1 MEWSRIHPHDSSAR
15 EIRVIHLLRS
25 RTAKNSYLN
34 LIGLAAPLV
43 IGVALVPI
51 TMRGL
56 GIARFGLLS
65 LALTVLE
72 YSSLFALGLGPATTK
87 YVAEAIARN
96 DDHGSDLIVISMV
109 GQTVLGAVGGLVIIS
124 LAPLLANHIFVV
136 PPELRG
142 EAVQAFRLI
151 GLMVPATLL
160 LLSLFGALEG
170 ASRFDLV
177 TMLRVPISTLSFI
190 IPAVAVT
197 RGVGLPAILASL
209 VILRLIVCVV
219 LAVVVSKSIPRFGW
233 RWPGDWGKLR
243 LLLSFGGWLSVS
255 NVVSP
260 TLVYADRFML
270 SALRGISA
278 VGLYSAPF
286 DAVMRLLMIPGSL
299 ARAIFPTVSALHGT
313 SQHESL
319 GPLFRRAVSMVVLLL
334 IGPVALLLFFA
345 PELLRI
351 WLGPQ
356 VAAAAGTATRILAI
370 GILFNAIALVPSTF
384 LSAIGRPDINARF
397 HLLELVIH
405 LPLAWWLVSRYGI
418 VGAASA
424 WTTRVIF
431 DFTLLFWA
439 SRQAFAATASHELG
453 AVAPLVDPA

>member
-1 MEWSRIHPHDSSAR
+1 M
-15 EIRVIHLLRS
+15 IRLLRS
-25 RTAKNSYLN
+25 KTAKNSYLN
-34 LIGLAAPLV
+34 LIGLAVPLV
-43 IGVALVPI
+43 FGIALVPI

-56 GIARFGLLS
+56 GFARFGLLS

-87 YVAEAIARN
+87 YVAEAIAKN
-96 DDHGSDLIVISMV
+96 DDNGSDLIVMSMI
-109 GQTVLGAVGGLVIIS
+109 GQTVLGAVGGLILFA
-124 LAPLLANHIFVV
+124 LAPLLANHVFVV
-136 PPELRG
+136 PLNLRG
-142 EAVQAFRLI
+142 EAVTAFRLI

-160 LLSLFGALEG
+160 MLSLFGALEG
-170 ASRFDLV
+170 ASRFDQV
-177 TMLRVPISTLSFI
+177 TMLRIPISILSFI

-197 RGVGLPAILASL
+197 HGIGLPEILASL
-209 VILRLIVCVV
+209 VIVRLIVCGV
-219 LAVVVSKSIPRFGW
+219 LARVVSQSVPMFRW
-233 RWPGDWGKLR
+233 RWPRDWSKLR

-260 TLVYADRFML
+260 TLVYADRFIL

-319 GPLFRRAVSMVVLLL
+319 RPLFRRAVSSVVLLL
-334 IGPVALLLFFA
+334 IGPVALLVFFA
-345 PELLRI
+345 PDLLRI

-370 GILFNAIALVPSTF
+370 GVLFNATALVPSTF

-397 HLLELVIH
+397 HLLELVVH

-424 WTTRVIF
+424 WSIRVIF
-431 DFTLLFWA
+431 DFVLLFWA
-439 SRQAFAATASHELG
+439 SSREFVARSEPVLG
-453 AVAPLVDPA
+453 AAPPLVDPT

>member
-1 MEWSRIHPHDSSAR
+1 V
-15 EIRVIHLLRS
+15 IRLLRS
-25 RTAKNSYLN
+25 KTAKNSYLN
-34 LIGLAAPLV
+34 LIGLAVPLV

-51 TMRGL
+51 TMHGL

-96 DDHGSDLIVISMV
+96 DDNTSDLIVMSMV
-109 GQTVLGAVGGLVIIS
+109 GQTVLGAVGGSVLIA
-124 LAPLLANHIFVV
+124 LGPLLANHIFAV
-136 PPELRG
+136 PPNLRG
-142 EAVQAFRLI
+142 EAVAAFRLI
-151 GLMVPATLL
+151 GVMVPATLL

-170 ASRFDLV
+170 ASRFDQV
-177 TMLRVPISTLSFI
+177 TLWRIPISTMSFI

-197 RGVGLPAILASL
+197 HGVGLPAILASL
-209 VILRLIVCVV
+209 VIVRLIVCGV
-219 LAVVVSKSIPRFGW
+219 LVRVVSSNIPGFRW
-233 RWPGDWGKLR
+233 RWPRDWGKLQP
-243 LLLSFGGWLSVS
+243 LLSFGGWLSIS

-260 TLVYADRFML
+260 TLVYADRFIL
-270 SALRGISA
+270 GALRGISA

-313 SQHESL
+313 SQRESL
-319 GPLFRRAVSMVVLLL
+319 RPLFLRAVLMVVLLL
-334 IGPVALLLFFA
+334 IGPLALLVVFA
-345 PELLRI
+345 PQLLQL

-356 VAAAAGTATRILAI
+356 VADAAGTAIRILAI
-370 GILFNAIALVPSTF
+370 GLLFNAAALVPSTF

-397 HLLELVIH
+397 HLLELVVH

-424 WTTRVIF
+424 WSIRVIL

-439 SRQAFAATASHELG
+439 SRQAFGAPSSSGLG
-453 AVAPLVDPA
+453 AAAPLIDLTGAAPSITLP

>member
-1 MEWSRIHPHDSSAR
+1 M
-15 EIRVIHLLRS
+15 IHLLRS
-25 RTAKNSYLN
+25 KTAKNSYLN
-34 LIGLAAPLV
+34 LIGLAVPLV
-43 IGVALVPI
+43 VGVALVPI
-51 TMRGL
+51 TMHGL
-56 GIARFGLLS
+56 GFARFGLLS

-96 DDHGSDLIVISMV
+96 DDNGSDLIVMSMI
-109 GQTVLGAVGGLVIIS
+109 GQTVLGAAGGLILIA
-124 LAPLLANHIFVV
+124 LAPLLANHVFVV
-136 PPELRG
+136 PLNLRG
-142 EAVQAFRLI
+142 EAVTAFRLI

-160 LLSLFGALEG
+160 MLSLFGALEG
-170 ASRFDLV
+170 ASRFDQV
-177 TMLRVPISTLSFI
+177 TMWRIPISILSFI

-197 RGVGLPAILASL
+197 HGIGLPEILASL
-209 VILRLIVCVV
+209 VIVRLIVCGV
-219 LAVVVSKSIPRFGW
+219 LARVVSQSVPGFRW
-233 RWPGDWGKLR
+233 RWPRDWSNLR

-260 TLVYADRFML
+260 TLVYADRFIL

-313 SQHESL
+313 SQNDSL
-319 GPLFRRAVSMVVLLL
+319 RPLFRRAVSSVVLLL
-334 IGPVALLLFFA
+334 IAPVALLVVFA

-370 GILFNAIALVPSTF
+370 GVLFNATALVPSTF
-384 LSAIGRPDINARF
+384 LSAVGRPDINARF
-397 HLLELVIH
+397 HLLELVVH
-405 LPLAWWLVSRYGI
+405 LPLAWWLVSMYGI

-424 WTTRVIF
+424 WTIRVIF
-431 DFTLLFWA
+431 DFALLFWA
-439 SRQAFAATASHELG
+439 SSREFG
-453 AVAPLVDPA
+453 ARSAPVIAPLVDPT